1 MSGPRPVSPQ
11 GVQTATTPQGS
22 RAGRGSTAR
31 ITHSDVLSMP
41 VTSPAQ
47 HTAINLVHE
56 EHVQQFISILLR
68 EDDQAALEFALGLIE
83 KGMTPDELYE
93 GVFADAARVMGDM
106 WSTDDCSFYDV
117 TVGTGR
123 IHRLVREFSHQFQ
136 SEQRYP
142 GGTGRILLACAADEQ
157 HSLGI
162 ALLAEFFVRDGW
174 DVHIGPG
181 LGSEGLLD
189 KVRESEYD
197 LLGFSVA
204 VSSRIS
210 KLQQDIRRARQVSRK
225 RDIRVLVGGQLITA
239 DPSLTQ
245 RIGADG
251 HAVDARSAVREARRL
266 ITA

>member
-1 MSGPRPVSPQ
+1 MSGPRPVSPH
-11 GVQTATTPQGS
+11 GAETATTPHGS
-22 RAGRGSTAR
+22 RAGRGGNPYPQQVEPIRMPSAA
-31 ITHSDVLSMP
+31 SMQ
-41 VTSPAQ
+41 SGLHDQ
-47 HTAINLVHE
+47 HVE
-56 EHVQQFISILLR
+56 QFISILLR
-68 EDDQAALEFALGLIE
+68 EDDQAALEFALGLTE
-83 KGMTPDELYE
+83 KGMSADDLYE
-93 GVFADAARVMGDM
+93 GVFADAARKMGEM

-136 SEQRYP
+136 SEQHYP

-189 KVRESEYD
+189 KVKESEYD
-197 LLGFSVA
+197 LLGFSVS
-204 VSSRIS
+204 VSGRIS

-225 RDIRVLVGGQLITA
+225 REIQVIVGGQLISA
-239 DPSLTQ
+239 DPSLSQ

-251 HAVDARSAVREARRL
+251 YAVDARSAVREARRL
-266 ITA
+266 IHA

>member
-11 GVQTATTPQGS
+11 GAQTATTPQGS
-22 RAGRGSTAR
+22 RAGRGGTPR
-31 ITHSDVLSMP
+31 PQQVEPLRMP
-41 VTSPAQ
+41 APTSAPSS
-47 HTAINLVHE
+47 VHE
-56 EHVQQFISILLR
+56 EQVMQFIAILLR
-68 EDDQAALEFALGLIE
+68 EDDQAALEFALGLTE
-83 KGMTPDELYE
+83 KGMSADDLYE
-93 GVFADAARVMGDM
+93 GVFADAARKMGEM

-197 LLGFSVA
+197 LLGFSVS
-204 VSSRIS
+204 VSGRIS

-225 RDIRVLVGGQLITA
+225 RDIQVLVGGQLISA
-239 DPSLTQ
+239 DPSLSQ

-251 HAVDARSAVREARRL
+251 YAVDARSAVREARRL
-266 ITA
+266 IHA